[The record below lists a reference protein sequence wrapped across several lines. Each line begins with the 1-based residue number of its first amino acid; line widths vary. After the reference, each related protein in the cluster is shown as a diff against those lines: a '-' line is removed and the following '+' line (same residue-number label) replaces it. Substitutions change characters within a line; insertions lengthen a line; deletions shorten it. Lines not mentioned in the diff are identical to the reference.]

1 MKPKAEPSKV
11 TNNVNTAILPADP
24 LDGALRA
31 DDENVVAR
39 NEHHAPSGNVFFVGK
54 DDLQVV
60 IGDKSPIKLCS
71 YIDVEAEGYDRQGG
85 GRCRLVRFADTF
97 GKIRK
102 ATVMMS
108 ELVKIRTLY

>member
-1 MKPKAEPSKV
+1 MKPKAETSKV

-31 DDENVVAR
+31 DNENVVAR

-60 IGDKSPIKLCS
+60 ISDKSPIKLCS
-71 YIDVEAEGYDRQGG
+71 YIDVEP
-85 GRCRLVRFADTF
+85 
-97 GKIRK
+97 K
-102 ATVMMS
+102 ATIGGAAVGVDWFGLPTPS
-108 ELVKIRTLY
+108 GRFVRQQ